1 MNAQQ
6 LKNSIL
12 QEAIEGRLVPQDP
25 NDEPASVLLDKIR
38 KEKARLV
45 KEKKIKADKNESHIY
60 RTEDGH
66 WIEHFEDKKRVDIC
80 IDDEIPFN
88 IPKDWEWVRLRGLVS
103 LLGDGLHG
111 TPEYDFTGKYFFIN
125 GNNLSN
131 NKIVIKSNTEKVNE
145 GEYLKYRKE
154 LNDKTILV
162 SINGTIGNVGHY
174 NGEPVVLGKSA
185 CYFNLMDINLKAYI
199 TMLMYTDY
207 FLKYAKDNATG
218 STIKNVSL
226 AVMNNFYVPL
236 PPLAEQ
242 KRIVEKIEELLP
254 KVEEY
259 GKAQQALDKLN
270 DELPERLKKSILQEA
285 IEGRLVPQDPNDEPA
300 SALLEIIRAEKKR
313 LVKEGKLKKK
323 DLDEAPISE
332 DEIPFE
338 IPESWEWHR
347 IGYLAN
353 LYTGNSI
360 SKDVKES
367 KYMNVKGRWYIAT
380 KDVNFD
386 NTIDYDNGVYIPEK
400 DEPQFKIA
408 SAGSILMCI
417 EGGSAGRK
425 IGIIDRDVC
434 FGNKLCCFRSYGI
447 HNVFLY
453 YYLQSSNFKEI
464 FNDNKKGI
472 IGGVSIN
479 MMSPLLIP
487 VPPLAEQKRIVE
499 KIEQILHEIDKLRF

>member
-45 KEKKIKADKNESHIY
+45 KEKKIKADKNESYIY
-60 RTEDGH
+60 RSGDGH
-66 WIEHFEDKKRVDIC
+66 WMEHFEDKKRDEIC
-80 IDDEIPFN
+80 IDDDIPFVIPKGWVWTRLNSLAEIVRGGSPRPAGSPEFYGGEIPFLKVADLTKDDSMYVKTHTATIKEAGLKKTREVVPDTLLLTN
-88 IPKDWEWVRLRGLVS
+88 SGATLGVPKICTFKTTFN
-103 LLGDGLHG
+103 DGIAAFLCLS
-111 TPEYDFTGKYFFIN
+111 D
-125 GNNLSN
+125 NL
-131 NKIVIKSNTEKVNE
+131 KPYLFWFLCAKTEAF
-145 GEYLKYRKE
+145 R
-154 LNDKTILV
+154 
-162 SINGTIGNVGHY
+162 SINQGTAQ
-174 NGEPVVLGKSA
+174 P
-185 CYFNLMDINLKAYI
+185 NLNTDII
-199 TMLMYTDY
+199 
-207 FLKYAKDNATG
+207 KDTL
-218 STIKNVSL
+218 L
-226 AVMNNFYVPL
+226 AM
-236 PPLAEQ
+236 PPLEEQ
-242 KRIVEKIEELLP
+242 KRIVRTIEKLMPLV
-254 KVEEY
+254 KEY
-259 GKAQQALDKLN
+259 GKAQDKLN
-270 DELPERLKKSILQEA
+270 KLNEELPERLKKSILQEA

-300 SALLEIIRAEKKR
+300 SVLLEKIHKEKAR

-323 DLDEAPISE
+323 DLVEIPIEE
-332 DEIPFE
+332 DEIPFK

-360 SKDVKES
+360 SKDIKES
-367 KYMNVKGRWYIAT
+367 KYMNVKGRWYIGT

-386 NTIDYDNGVYIPEK
+386 NTIDYDNGVYIPEI

-408 SAGSILMCI
+408 STGSILMCI

-434 FGNKLCCFRSYGI
+434 FGNKLCCFNSYGI
-447 HNVFLY
+447 YNLFLY
-453 YYLQSSNFKEI
+453 YYLQSSIFKQI

-487 VPPLAEQKRIVE
+487 VPPLAEQKRIVA
-499 KIEQILHEIDKLRF
+499 KIEQLLHEIDKLKV

>member
-6 LKNSIL
+6 LKNAIL

-25 NDEPASVLLDKIR
+25 NDEPASALLASIR
-38 KEKARLV
+38 KEKERLV
-45 KEKKIKADKNESHIY
+45 KEGKLKKKDLEVKPISE
-60 RTEDGH
+60 
-66 WIEHFEDKKRVDIC
+66 
-80 IDDEIPFN
+80 DEIPFE
-88 IPKDWEWVRLRGLVS
+88 IPESWEWVRLKSLVS
-103 LLGDGLHG
+103 VLGDGIHG
-111 TPEYDFTGKYFFIN
+111 TPEYDITGSYYFIN

-131 NKIVIKSNTEKVNE
+131 NKIVIKADTKKVNE
-145 GEYLKYRKE
+145 KEYQTYKKE
-154 LNDKTILV
+154 LNDRTILV

-174 NGEPVVLGKSA
+174 NGEPVILGKSA
-185 CYFNLMDINLKAYI
+185 CYYNLLDISLKSYI

-207 FLKYAKDNATG
+207 FLKYAVENATG

-226 AVMNNFYVPL
+226 AVMNDFLIPL
-236 PPLAEQ
+236 PPVAEQ
-242 KRIVEKIEELLP
+242 HRIVAKIEELLP

-259 GKAQQALDKLN
+259 GKAQDALNKLN
-270 DELPERLKKSILQEA
+270 EELPERLKKSILQEA

-300 SALLEIIRAEKKR
+300 SVLLDRIRKEKAR

-323 DLDEAPISE
+323 DLIETPIEE
-332 DEIPFE
+332 DEIPFK

-386 NTIDYDNGVYIPEK
+386 NTIDYDNGVYIPEQ
-400 DEPQFKIA
+400 DESQFKLA
-408 SAGSILMCI
+408 SKGSILMCI

-425 IGIIDRDVC
+425 IGVIDRDVC
-434 FGNKLCCFRSYGI
+434 FGNKLCCFYSYGLY
-447 HNVFLY
+447 NLFLY
-453 YYLQSSNFKEI
+453 YYLQSTIFKEI

-479 MMSPLLIP
+479 MMTPLLIP
-487 VPPLAEQKRIVE
+487 VPPLAEQKRIVA
-499 KIEQILHEIDKLRF
+499 KIEELFEKIDKLKK